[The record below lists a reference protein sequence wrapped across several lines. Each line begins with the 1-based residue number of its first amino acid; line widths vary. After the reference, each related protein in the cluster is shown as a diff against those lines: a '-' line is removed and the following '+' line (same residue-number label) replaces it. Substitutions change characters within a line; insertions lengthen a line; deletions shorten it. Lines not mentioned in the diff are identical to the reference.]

1 LGKRVNKAAFTML
14 EMIFVMIVIGIISVI
29 IIFKYFTL
37 SQQAH
42 EAVLISFV
50 RMLNR
55 TAGIGLWNKSLN
67 ENHHG
72 DISYIHSVREMTYI
86 PFEINGTDI
95 DLKDCNSTT
104 MYHKIAESN
113 TKITKKMYIIECK
126 NGTPKGVPFF
136 RLIRVEDNKILVKRE

>member
-1 LGKRVNKAAFTML
+1 MNKTAFTML
-14 EMIFVMIVIGIISVI
+14 EMIFVIIIISIMSVI
-29 IIFKYFTL
+29 IIFKYFTF

-42 EAVLISFV
+42 EAVLIAFV

-55 TAGIGLWNKSLN
+55 TAGISLWNKSLN

-72 DISYIHSVREMTYI
+72 DISYIHSIKNRI
-86 PFEINGTDI
+86 ILPPEINGADI

-113 TKITKKMYIIECK
+113 TKVTKKMYIIDCK
-126 NGTPKGVPFF
+126 NGTPKRVPFF
-136 RLIRVEDNKILVKRE
+136 RLIRVEDNKILVNRE